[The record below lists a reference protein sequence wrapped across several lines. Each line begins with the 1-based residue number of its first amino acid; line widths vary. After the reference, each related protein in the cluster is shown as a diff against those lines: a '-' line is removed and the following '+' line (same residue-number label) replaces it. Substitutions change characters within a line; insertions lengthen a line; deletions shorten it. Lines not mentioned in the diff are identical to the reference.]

1 MDEMDRIVYENNVK
15 KSEEYMRL
23 RDEFA
28 KAALT
33 GTLASIKPGE
43 RVSYDDVAMWAY
55 NHADAMIEE
64 RNREV

>member
-1 MDEMDRIVYENNVK
+1 MDERDRIILENNMK
-15 KSEEYMRL
+15 KAEEYVRL

-33 GTLASIKPGE
+33 GILAAIKPGE